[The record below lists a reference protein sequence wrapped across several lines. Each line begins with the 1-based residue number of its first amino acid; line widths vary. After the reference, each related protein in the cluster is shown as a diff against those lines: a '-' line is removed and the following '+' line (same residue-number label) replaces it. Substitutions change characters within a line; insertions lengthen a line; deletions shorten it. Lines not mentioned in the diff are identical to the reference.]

1 VSLPPLELSQRPR
14 LSAKARL
21 RPDGP
26 SGKLAL
32 LSPENVML
40 LNATGAAIVELCD
53 GTRSVAE
60 IVSALGGRFSA
71 PPARLEAEV
80 VGYLER
86 LRDKGLVEVEA

>member
-1 VSLPPLELSQRPR
+1 VSSAAIRLEDRLR
-14 LSAKARL
+14 LSSKARL

-53 GTRSVAE
+53 GRSVAE
-60 IVSALGGRFSA
+60 MVSTLALRFSA
-71 PPARLEAEV
+71 PPERLQAEV
-80 VGYLER
+80 LGYLAR
-86 LRDKGLVEVEA
+86 LRDKGLLEVSA